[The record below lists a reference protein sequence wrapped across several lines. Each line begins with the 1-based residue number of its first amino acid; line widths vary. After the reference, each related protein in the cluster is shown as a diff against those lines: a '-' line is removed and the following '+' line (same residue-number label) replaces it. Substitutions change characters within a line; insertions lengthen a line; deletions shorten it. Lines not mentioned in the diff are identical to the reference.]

1 LPEDATP
8 RSSLHLRCLP
18 IQGPTIRGLDLPLI
32 ATLDIIKRERRSTC
46 TFRLNKGKHEQLI
59 INKTYPTKVVINS
72 GFLDM
77 QGYKGLT
84 DSAEAATKGGS
95 LLLIFYLNNLAI
107 FIILE

>member
-1 LPEDATP
+1 LLEDTAP
-8 RSSLHLRCLP
+8 RSGLHLRCLP

-32 ATLDIIKRERRSTC
+32 ATLGIIERERRATC
-46 TFRLNKGKHEQLI
+46 TVRLNKGKPEKLLI
-59 INKTYPTKVVINS
+59 SKTYPTKVVINS
-72 GFLDM
+72 RFLDM